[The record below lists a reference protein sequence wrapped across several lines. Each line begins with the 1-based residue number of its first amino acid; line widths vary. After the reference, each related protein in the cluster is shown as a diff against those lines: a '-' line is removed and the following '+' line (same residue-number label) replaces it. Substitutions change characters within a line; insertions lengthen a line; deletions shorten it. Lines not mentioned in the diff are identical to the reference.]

1 MSERFGI
8 PDHSPQH
15 APDHSL
21 QNPTPQG
28 SWGQDTGG
36 SDWPSSAAPSPSYA
50 APSHGGGGSYS
61 PGVSVVDPRKSIKAA
76 IVLAMVFGPLGL
88 FYVSFLNGVAAT
100 MIVVPIARE
109 VALAVTPRLGRG
121 VDPLVVAIAMMWSL
135 TVPWAIIGATWR
147 NRKLDRRTSS

>member
-28 SWGQDTGG
+28 SWGQNIGG
-36 SDWPSSAAPSPSYA
+36 SDWPSYAAPSP
-50 APSHGGGGSYS
+50 GGGGGGTYS
-61 PGVSVVDPRKSIKAA
+61 PGISVVDPRKSIKAA

-88 FYVSFLNGVAAT
+88 FYVSVLNGAAAT
-100 MIVVPIARE
+100 LVVVPIARE
-109 VALAVTPRLGRG
+109 VALAVTPRLGGG
-121 VDPLVVAIAMMWSL
+121 VDPLVIAIAMMWSL
-135 TVPWAIIGATWR
+135 TVPWAIIGANWR
-147 NRKLDRRTSS
+147 NRKLDRRASS

>member
-36 SDWPSSAAPSPSYA
+36 SDWPSSAAPGPSYA
-50 APSHGGGGSYS
+50 APGHGGGGSYS
-61 PGVSVVDPRKSIKAA
+61 PGVSIVDPRKSIKAA
-76 IVLAMVFGPLGL
+76 IILAMVFGPLGL

-100 MIVVPIARE
+100 LVVVPIARE
-109 VALAVTPRLGRG
+109 VALAVTPRLGGG
-121 VDPLVVAIAMMWSL
+121 VDRLVIAVAMMWSL
-135 TVPWAIIGATWR
+135 TVPWAIIGANWR
-147 NRKLDRRTSS
+147 NRKLDRRTSP